1 MRLVTNIKTNKDIG
15 HKNRTPCSLKM
26 VQVIFLLLLTITL
39 LRIEGADSKKF
50 VNFVV

>member
-26 VQVIFLLLLTITL
+26 VHVIFFTITL